1 MAIVSC
7 IFCIEISALR
17 RVSEADWTDSVRS
30 SPASSMR
37 MASFSTAL
45 PSCTLMA
52 ETVPEEGA
60 VRVRS
65 A

>member
-1 MAIVSC
+1 MSC
-7 IFCIEISALR
+7 WFCIEISALR
-17 RVSEADWTDSVRS
+17 RDSEADWMDSVRS
-30 SPASSMR
+30 SPVSSMR
-37 MASFSTAL
+37 MSPLETAS

-52 ETVPEEGA
+52 ETVPLARA